1 MNHFHRKFHPLILIL
16 LLFQTLTL
24 NAQIQMTDA
33 LGRKVVL
40 KTEARR
46 IVSLSPGLTEI
57 LFAIGAG
64 KKLVGRSAFCDYPA
78 EAALVATVGGF
89 SGVTVSVEQIAS
101 LRPDLV
107 LLSADMHSRLVPLL
121 EALSIPIFA
130 IEPRTFDQVYR
141 TIETIG
147 TLTGD
152 RGGAA
157 QVIQVMR
164 AKIRAVE
171 ERIRGQT
178 PPSVFWE
185 LYDSPLLTSGGG
197 TFVNEAIKAG
207 GGRNI
212 FEDSAESWPQV
223 SFEQVLIRKP
233 DWILAGSDNQQA
245 LDILKR
251 PLWQGIPAVRS
262 KRLALIDAD
271 TVYRYGPRLAD
282 AVFAIAA
289 ILHP

>member
-282 AVFAIAA
+282 AVVAIAA